1 MAVKF
6 KKLVTRNRI
15 AMKRVSFLFF
25 FVAGILLL
33 SCAGPD
39 KTTPSADS
47 HLADTA
53 NFTTIQ
59 WLDSVVNFGTI
70 TQGEKIRLQF
80 KFKNTG
86 QKPLFITN
94 VRAGCGCTVP
104 SYTKEAVAPGA
115 TGEITAEFDTNRS
128 TAGNVHKNVVVH
140 TNTSNGNEHNLI
152 FTGNVKEVK
161 VN

>member
-1 MAVKF
+1 MNRTSVTCL
-6 KKLVTRNRI
+6 LVLG
-15 AMKRVSFLFF
+15 VLLF
-25 FVAGILLL
+25 

-39 KTTPSADS
+39 KTTPPADS

-59 WLDSVVNFGTI
+59 WIDSVVDFGTI
-70 TQGEKIRLQF
+70 NQGEKIRLQF
-80 KFKNTG
+80 KFKNSG
-86 QKPLFITN
+86 LKPLFITN

-104 SYTKEAVAPGA
+104 DYTKGAVPPGA
-115 TGEITAEFDTNRS
+115 IGEVTAEFDTNRS
-128 TAGNVHKNVVVH
+128 AAGNVHKNVVVH

-161 VN
+161 VQ

>member
-1 MAVKF
+1 
-6 KKLVTRNRI
+6 
-15 AMKRVSFLFF
+15 
-25 FVAGILLL
+25 
-33 SCAGPD
+33 
-39 KTTPSADS
+39 
-47 HLADTA
+47 
-53 NFTTIQ
+53 

-115 TGEITAEFDTNRS
+115 TGEVTAEFDTNRS

>member
-1 MAVKF
+1 MKKF
-6 KKLVTRNRI
+6 
-15 AMKRVSFLFF
+15 SCLFF
-25 FVAGILLL
+25 FIASIFLL
-33 SCAGPD
+33 SCAGPEN
-39 KTTPSADS
+39 TNPPADS

-59 WLDSVVNFGTI
+59 WLDSVVDFGTI

-86 QKPLFITN
+86 KKPLFITN

-104 SYTKEAVAPGA
+104 NYTKEAVAPGA
-115 TGEITAEFDTNRS
+115 MGEVTAEFDTNKS
-128 TAGNVHKNVVVH
+128 AAGNIHKNVVVH
-140 TNTSNGNEHNLI
+140 ANTSNGNEHNLI

-161 VN
+161 VNY